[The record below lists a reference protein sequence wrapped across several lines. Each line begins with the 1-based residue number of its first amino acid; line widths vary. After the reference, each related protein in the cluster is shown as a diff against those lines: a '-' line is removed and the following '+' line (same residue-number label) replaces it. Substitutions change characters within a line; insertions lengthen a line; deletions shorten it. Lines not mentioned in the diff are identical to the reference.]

1 MFDVKDLRFKYPK
14 NKEETI
20 KGISFNIKKGEIFG
34 FLGPSGAGKST
45 TQKLLLKLLNG
56 AEGQITFNGKNI
68 QELQSSF
75 YESIGVSF
83 EMPIHFS
90 KMTAYENIRFFQ
102 ELYEKKADIQTLME
116 KVGLWKDKDK
126 LVSEY
131 SKGMKIRLNIVRALI
146 NEPDMLFLDEP
157 TNGLDPKNAMI
168 LKDMIKDFR
177 DQGGTVFVTSH
188 IMSDIEQLCDR
199 VAFIV
204 DGKIVELAS
213 PRDLKIRYGKKAIT
227 VDYMKDGEKH
237 QHVIDMNQKTS
248 KKELADLILNYDI
261 ETIHSGETTLEDIFI
276 QVTGVSLRT
285 LESNHEKN

>member
-102 ELYEKKADIQTLME
+102 ELYEKK
-116 KVGLWKDKDK
+116 
-126 LVSEY
+126 SRY
-131 SKGMKIRLNIVRALI
+131 S
-146 NEPDMLFLDEP
+146 
-157 TNGLDPKNAMI
+157 NA
-168 LKDMIKDFR
+168 
-177 DQGGTVFVTSH
+177 
-188 IMSDIEQLCDR
+188 
-199 VAFIV
+199 
-204 DGKIVELAS
+204 
-213 PRDLKIRYGKKAIT
+213 YGKSR
-227 VDYMKDGEKH
+227 VMER
-237 QHVIDMNQKTS
+237 Q
-248 KKELADLILNYDI
+248 
-261 ETIHSGETTLEDIFI
+261 
-276 QVTGVSLRT
+276 R
-285 LESNHEKN
+285 